1 MVIEFPALT
10 IIRTPSYDAPAA
22 PLWWELTDFCIFRD
36 NIASLLLLIHVT
48 LNYLKPV
55 SPRIIFHPLYQ
66 CMTLPQLHQ
75 SYPIFI
81 MISRQNEQLIRGSLL
96 LHPLIGFSSPLVKPR
111 PHYKLPLSLFIIS
124 ASTVRAKSGEFLS
137 DSLIREV
144 YSLFKYCVY
153 DI

>member
-1 MVIEFPALT
+1 MVIQFLALT
-10 IIRTPSYDAPAA
+10 IILTPSSCTSSSVVMRADRLLHLQGQYCLPPSPHSCYLELLEACFSSYNIPSSISMHDAPSVASIIPHLYHDLSSERAA
-22 PLWWELTDFCIFRD
+22 DTR
-36 NIASLLLLIHVT
+36 
-48 LNYLKPV
+48 
-55 SPRIIFHPLYQ
+55 
-66 CMTLPQLHQ
+66 LH
-75 SYPIFI
+75 
-81 MISRQNEQLIRGSLL
+81 L